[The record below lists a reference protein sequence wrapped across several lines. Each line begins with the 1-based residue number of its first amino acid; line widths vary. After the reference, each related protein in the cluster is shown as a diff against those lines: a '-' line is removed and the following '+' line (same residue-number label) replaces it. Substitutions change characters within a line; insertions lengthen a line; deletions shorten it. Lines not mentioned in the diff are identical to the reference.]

1 MSGIYIHIPYC
12 KQKCTYCNFHF
23 STNIKN
29 VEEMISAMLVEIEN
43 KKNYFKKNEIQTIY
57 FGGGTPSFIESKK
70 LDELLEK
77 IKSLYKIIDNAE
89 ITIELNPDDITE
101 SKLKE
106 LKSIGFNRLSIGI
119 QSFFD
124 EDLKFMNRSHSGQEA
139 IDSIKLSQKIG
150 FKNITIDL
158 IYGLPNLSNT
168 NWKKNLIKINSL
180 GIEHFSAYALTVEPK
195 TKLDYLIKSKKINA
209 ISDDKIVEQF
219 KILQEKTNNMGFVQY
234 EISNFCKNENYSKHN
249 SSYWKRKNYIG
260 IGPSAHSFNGNQR
273 QWNIKSNSKYIEKI
287 KKKEKYFE
295 IENISK
301 IEKYNE
307 YILTSLRTIWGVNHD
322 YIKSN
327 FDEKINL
334 NFKNSVK
341 KWLDTKNVINKNGH
355 YNLTNKGM
363 IIADSISSD
372 LFFIEDS

>member
-1 MSGIYIHIPYC
+1 M
-12 KQKCTYCNFHF
+12 
-23 STNIKN
+23 
-29 VEEMISAMLVEIEN
+29 E
-43 KKNYFKKNEIQTIY
+43 
-57 FGGGTPSFIESKK
+57 
-70 LDELLEK
+70 
-77 IKSLYKIIDNAE
+77 
-89 ITIELNPDDITE
+89 
-101 SKLKE
+101 
-106 LKSIGFNRLSIGI
+106 
-119 QSFFD
+119 
-124 EDLKFMNRSHSGQEA
+124 
-139 IDSIKLSQKIG
+139 
-150 FKNITIDL
+150 
-158 IYGLPNLSNT
+158 
-168 NWKKNLIKINSL
+168 KNLTKINAL

-195 TKLDYLIKSKKINA
+195 TKLDYLIKSKKINT
-209 ISDDKIVEQF
+209 ISDDKVVEQF
-219 KILQEKTNNMGFVQY
+219 KILQEKQITWGL
-234 EISNFCKNENYSKHN
+234 SNTKYQTSVKNENYSKHN

-273 QWNIKSNSKYIEKI
+273 QWNIKSNAKYIEKI

-334 NFKNSVK
+334 NFKSSVK

-372 LFFIEDS
+372 LFFVQDS

>member
-43 KKNYFKKNEIQTIY
+43 KKNYFKKNEIHTIY

-101 SKLKE
+101 SKLQE
-106 LKSIGFNRLSIGI
+106 LKSIGFNRLSIGV

-124 EDLKFMNRSHSGQEA
+124 EDLKFMNRSHSSQEA
-139 IDSIKLSQKIG
+139 IDSIKLSQKSG

-158 IYGLPNLSNT
+158 IYALPHLSNT
-168 NWKKNLIKINSL
+168 NWEKNLTKINVL

-209 ISDDKIVEQF
+209 ISDDKVVEQF
-219 KILQEKTNNMGFVQY
+219 KILQEKTRNMGFIQY
-234 EISNFCKNENYSKHN
+234 EISNFCKKENYSKHN

-273 QWNIKSNSKYIEKI
+273 QWNIKSNSKYIKKI

-295 IENISK
+295 VENISNV
-301 IEKYNE
+301 EKYNE

-372 LFFIEDS
+372 LFFIQDS

>member
-23 STNIKN
+23 STNTKN
-29 VEEMISAMLVEIEN
+29 VEEMISAMLIEIEN
-43 KKNYFKKNEIQTIY
+43 KKNYLKKNEIHTIY

-70 LDELLEK
+70 LNELLEK
-77 IKSLYKIIDNAE
+77 IKSLYKIIEDAE

-101 SKLKE
+101 TKLKK
-106 LKSIGFNRLSIGI
+106 LKSIGFNRLSIGV
-119 QSFFD
+119 QSFFE
-124 EDLKFMNRSHSGQEA
+124 EDLKFMNRSHSGKEA
-139 IDSIKLSQKIG
+139 IDSIKLSQKSG

-168 NWKKNLIKINSL
+168 NWKKNLTKINSL
-180 GIEHFSAYALTVEPK
+180 GIKHFSAYALTVEPK

-219 KILQEKTNNMGFVQY
+219 KILQEKTSNMGFVQY

-372 LFFIEDS
+372 LFFVQDS

>member
-43 KKNYFKKNEIQTIY
+43 KKNYFKKNEIHTIY

-70 LDELLEK
+70 LNELLEK
-77 IKSLYKIIDNAE
+77 IKSLYKIIENAE

-101 SKLKE
+101 TKLKE
-106 LKSIGFNRLSIGI
+106 LKSIGFNRLSIGV
-119 QSFFD
+119 QSFFE
-124 EDLKFMNRSHSGQEA
+124 EDLKFMNRSHSGKEA
-139 IDSIKLSQKIG
+139 IDSIKLSQKSG

-168 NWKKNLIKINSL
+168 NWKKNLTKINAL

-209 ISDDKIVEQF
+209 ISDDKVVEQF

-301 IEKYNE
+301 IERYNE
-307 YILTSLRTIWGVNHD
+307 YILTSLRTIWGVKHD

-334 NFKNSVK
+334 NFKSSVK
-341 KWLDTKNVINKNGH
+341 KWLDTKDVIKKNGD

-363 IIADSISSD
+363 IIADAISSD
-372 LFFIEDS
+372 LFFVQDS

>member
-43 KKNYFKKNEIQTIY
+43 KKNYFKKNEIHTIY
-57 FGGGTPSFIESKK
+57 FGGGTPSYIESKK
-70 LDELLEK
+70 LNELLEK
-77 IKSLYKIIDNAE
+77 IKSLYKIIENAE

-101 SKLKE
+101 TKLKE
-106 LKSIGFNRLSIGI
+106 LKSIGFNRLSIGV
-119 QSFFD
+119 QSFFE
-124 EDLKFMNRSHSGQEA
+124 EDLKFMNRSHSGKEA
-139 IDSIKLSQKIG
+139 IDSIKLSQKSG

-168 NWKKNLIKINSL
+168 NWEKNLTKINTL

-209 ISDDKIVEQF
+209 ISDDKVVEQF

-301 IEKYNE
+301 IERYNE
-307 YILTSLRTIWGVNHD
+307 YILTSLRTIWGVKHD

-334 NFKNSVK
+334 NFKSSVK
-341 KWLDTKNVINKNGH
+341 KWLDTKDVIKKNGD

-363 IIADSISSD
+363 IIADAISSD
-372 LFFIEDS
+372 LFFVQDS